1 MAEREVEERI
11 RTHQGIIEEL
21 NRLSPEI
28 ESYNM
33 RISQFILK
41 NPGVIGLP
49 YSAVEILMKEKEPA
63 VAFKAIKIIREELQ
77 ARRDPDS
84 PGYRFKYRVMTDSRV
99 RKIILGCRSGTKNN
113 KSGSKLNPIPI
124 ELVCPYCN
132 MQIQYTMPK
141 RDEVVSFRASA
152 ITDDAIDYLASG
164 LGVSRSLLAN
174 KLLAVEGKY
183 GYGLK
188 K

>member
-41 NPGVIGLP
+41 HPGVIGLP
-49 YSAVEILMKEKEPA
+49 YSAVEILMKEKDP
-63 VAFKAIKIIREELQ
+63 VVTFKAIKIIREELQ

-84 PGYRFKYRVMTDSRV
+84 PGYRFKYRLMSDSRV
-99 RKIILGCRSGTKNN
+99 RKIILGCRPGTKNN
-113 KSGSKLNPIPI
+113 KSGSKLNQIPI
-124 ELVCPYCN
+124 ELVCPYCKAESK
-132 MQIQYTMPK
+132 YVPEK
-141 RDEVVSFRASA
+141 RGEVVSFRASA

>member
-1 MAEREVEERI
+1 MIEREVEERI
-11 RTHQGIIEEL
+11 RMHQSVIGEL

-33 RISQFILK
+33 RISQFIL
-41 NPGVIGLP
+41 NHPGVIGLP
-49 YSAVEILMKEKEPA
+49 YSAVEILMKEKTPA
-63 VAFKAIKIIREELQ
+63 VTFKAIKIIREELQ

-84 PGYRFKYRVMTDSRV
+84 PGYRFKYRAITDSRV
-99 RKIILGCRSGTKNN
+99 RKIILECRSGTKNN
-113 KSGSKLNPIPI
+113 KSDSKLNQIPI
-124 ELVCPYCN
+124 ELVCPHCN
-132 MQIQYTMPK
+132 MLIQCTIPK
-141 RDEVVSFRASA
+141 RDKVVSVRGSA

-164 LGVSRSLLAN
+164 LGVSRSSLAN
-174 KLLAVEGKY
+174 KLLSVEHKY